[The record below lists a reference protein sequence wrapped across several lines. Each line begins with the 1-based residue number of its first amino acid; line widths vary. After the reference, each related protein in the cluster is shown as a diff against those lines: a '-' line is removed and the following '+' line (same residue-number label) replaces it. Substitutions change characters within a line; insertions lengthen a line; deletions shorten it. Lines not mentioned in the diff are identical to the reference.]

1 MHQVFFLHLVD
12 SHDLKTSILIPF
24 LLFFLQKGGR
34 YRLKY
39 GSPLPNIQ
47 SKVSDTVRCELMKL
61 LDVESPFTSDWRD
74 LAECLGATNKDIKF
88 LESRKNYH
96 ESPTQH
102 VVNVFE
108 TMKMPLTSLRNIF
121 IDLGRND
128 IARMLNLEIGSWV
141 TRRPLPI
148 DIRFSTANGRF
159 AKP

>member
-1 MHQVFFLHLVD
+1 
-12 SHDLKTSILIPF
+12 
-24 LLFFLQKGGR
+24 
-34 YRLKY
+34 
-39 GSPLPNIQ
+39 
-47 SKVSDTVRCELMKL
+47 MKL

-74 LAECLGATNKDIKF
+74 LAECFGATNEDIKF

-128 IARMLNLEIGSWV
+128 IARMLNLEIGS
-141 TRRPLPI
+141 
-148 DIRFSTANGRF
+148 
-159 AKP
+159 

>member
-1 MHQVFFLHLVD
+1 
-12 SHDLKTSILIPF
+12 
-24 LLFFLQKGGR
+24 
-34 YRLKY
+34 
-39 GSPLPNIQ
+39 
-47 SKVSDTVRCELMKL
+47 MKL

-74 LAECLGATNKDIKF
+74 LAECLGATNEDIKF

-128 IARMLNLEIGSWV
+128 IARMLNLEIGS
-141 TRRPLPI
+141 
-148 DIRFSTANGRF
+148 
-159 AKP
+159 